1 MIYRLVKGPQNT
13 PRFTQN
19 VTKMSRLNAT
29 PAFDVSRLKLYH
41 LSNDIRQFKMD
52 LEGLNHE
59 NFGNST
65 IQYFE
70 KRLTRHLR
78 HLIWSGFEQLLSG
91 SNFCG
96 VLEGPYT
103 SR

>member
-1 MIYRLVKGPQNT
+1 MIEERTCEVI
-13 PRFTQN
+13 
-19 VTKMSRLNAT
+19 VMILNFE
-29 PAFDVSRLKLYH
+29 P
-41 LSNDIRQFKMD
+41 
-52 LEGLNHE
+52 E
-59 NFGNST
+59 NFENST

-70 KRLTRHLR
+70 KRSTRQLR
-78 HLIWSGFEQLLSG
+78 QLIWTGFEQLLSG